1 MSGRYVLRRLGRCVF
16 VLFGVTLLAFVV
28 SRLKGDPVLLMVQ
41 PGATAAD
48 IEAMRRSLGLDGPLW
63 LQFARFVGGALRGNL
78 GMSIWQGQNVTSL
91 LLERVPFTLRLSS
104 LAILVVVVVGI
115 PAGIVAARSRGG
127 AWDQVIV
134 AGAVAGQ
141 ALPTFWVGLMLIYLF
156 AVDWRLLPSFGAGDW
171 RHLVM
176 PVATLS
182 LFSLARVTRLVRSS
196 MLEVLNQ
203 DYIRTARAKGL
214 ATGRLLFRHALRNSL
229 LPIITLVGLEY
240 GVALGGSVITETI
253 FALPGV
259 GGLAVQAIFNRDF
272 PLIQA
277 VVLFTAAVFV
287 AVNFLVDMLYL
298 AIDPRVQYA

>member
-48 IEAMRRSLGLDGPLW
+48 IDAMRRSLGLDGPLW
-63 LQFARFVGGALRGNL
+63 LQFARFVGGALHGNL
-78 GMSIWQGQNVTSL
+78 GTSIWQGQSVTSL

-104 LAILVVVVVGI
+104 LAILVVVAAGI
-115 PAGIVAARSRGG
+115 PAGIMAARSRGG
-127 AWDQVIV
+127 AWDQAIV

-156 AVDWRLLPSFGAGDW
+156 AVDWRVLPSFGAGDW

-196 MLEVLNQ
+196 MLEVLGQ

-214 ATGRLLFRHALRNSL
+214 ATRRLLFRHALRNSL

-287 AVNFLVDMLYL
+287 VVNFLVDMLYL
-298 AIDPRVQYA
+298 AIDPRVQYQ

>member
-1 MSGRYVLRRLGRCVF
+1 MSGRYLLRRLGRCVF
-16 VLFGVTLLAFVV
+16 VLFGVTLLAFAV

-48 IEAMRRSLGLDGPLW
+48 IDAMRRSLGLDGPLW

-104 LAILVVVVVGI
+104 LAILVVVAVGI
-115 PAGIVAARSRGG
+115 PAGILAARSRGG

-214 ATGRLLFRHALRNSL
+214 AIRRLLFRHALRNSL
-229 LPIITLVGLEY
+229 LPIVTLVGLEY

-287 AVNFLVDMLYL
+287 VVNFLVDMVYL

>member
-104 LAILVVVVVGI
+104 LAILVVVAAGI

-127 AWDQVIV
+127 AWDQAIV

-196 MLEVLNQ
+196 MLEVLGQ

-214 ATGRLLFRHALRNSL
+214 ATRRLLFRHALRNSL
-229 LPIITLVGLEY
+229 LPIVTLVGLEY

-287 AVNFLVDMLYL
+287 VVNFLVDMVYL
-298 AIDPRVQYA
+298 AIDPRVQYT

>member
-1 MSGRYVLRRLGRCVF
+1 MSGRYLLRRLGRCVF
-16 VLFGVTLLAFVV
+16 VLFGVTLLAFAV

-48 IEAMRRSLGLDGPLW
+48 IDAMRRSLGLDGPLW

-104 LAILVVVVVGI
+104 LAILVVVAVGI

-156 AVDWRLLPSFGAGDW
+156 AVDWRVLPSFGAGDW

-298 AIDPRVQYA
+298 AIDPRVQYQ

>member
-104 LAILVVVVVGI
+104 LAILVVVAVGI
-115 PAGIVAARSRGG
+115 PAGILAARSRGG

-214 ATGRLLFRHALRNSL
+214 ATRRLLFRHALRNSL
-229 LPIITLVGLEY
+229 LPIVTLVGLEY

-287 AVNFLVDMLYL
+287 VVNFLVDMVYL

>member
-214 ATGRLLFRHALRNSL
+214 ATRRLLFRHALRNSL

>member
-1 MSGRYVLRRLGRCVF
+1 MSGRYLLRRLGRCVF

-41 PGATAAD
+41 PGATAED

-104 LAILVVVVVGI
+104 LVVVVVGI

-156 AVDWRLLPSFGAGDW
+156 AVDWRVLPSFGAGDW

-176 PVATLS
+176 PVTTLS

-214 ATGRLLFRHALRNSL
+214 ATRRLLFHHALRNSL

-298 AIDPRVQYA
+298 AIDPRVQYQ

>member
-16 VLFGVTLLAFVV
+16 VLLGVALLAFVIA
-28 SRLKGDPVLLMVQ
+28 RLKGDPVLLMVQ

-48 IEAMRRSLGLDGPLW
+48 VEAMRRSLGLDGPLW
-63 LQFARFVGGALRGNL
+63 LQFARFLAGALRGNL
-78 GMSIWQGQNVTSL
+78 GTSIWQGQSVTTL

-104 LAILVVVVVGI
+104 LAIFVVIAVGI

-156 AVDWRLLPSFGAGDW
+156 AVDWRVLPSFGAGDW

-176 PVATLS
+176 PVVTLS

-214 ATGRLLFRHALRNSL
+214 AARRLLFRHALRNSL
-229 LPIITLVGLEY
+229 LPITTLVGLEY

-287 AVNFLVDMLYL
+287 VVNFLVDVLYL
-298 AIDPRVQYA
+298 AFDPRVQYA

>member
-1 MSGRYVLRRLGRCVF
+1 MSGRYMLRRLGRCVF

-104 LAILVVVVVGI
+104 LAILVVVAAGI
-115 PAGIVAARSRGG
+115 PAGILAARSRGG

-214 ATGRLLFRHALRNSL
+214 ATRRLLFRHALRNSL
-229 LPIITLVGLEY
+229 LPIVTLVGLEY

-287 AVNFLVDMLYL
+287 VVNFLVDMVYL

>member
-104 LAILVVVVVGI
+104 LAILVVVAVGI

-214 ATGRLLFRHALRNSL
+214 ATRRLLFRHALRNSL

>member
-1 MSGRYVLRRLGRCVF
+1 MSGRYVLQRLARCVLVLLGVGVLVFF
-16 VLFGVTLLAFVV
+16 VA
-28 SRLKGDPVLLMVQ
+28 RLKGDPVLLMVQ

-48 IEAMRRSLGLDGPLW
+48 IEAMRQSLGLSGPLW
-63 LQFARFVGGALRGNL
+63 LQFAHFLGGALQGNL
-78 GMSIWQGQNVTSL
+78 GESIWQRESVTTL
-91 LLERVPFTLRLSS
+91 LLERVPFTLRLAS
-104 LAILVVVVVGI
+104 LAILVVVVLGI
-115 PAGIVAARSRGG
+115 PAGIVAARFRGG
-127 AWDQVIV
+127 FWDQTIV

-156 AVDWRLLPSFGAGDW
+156 AVDFRVLPSFGAGDW

-196 MLEVLNQ
+196 MLEVLHQ

-214 ATGRLLFRHALRNSL
+214 TDRTLLFRHALRNSL
-229 LPIITLVGLEY
+229 LPITTLIGLEY

-259 GGLAVQAIFNRDF
+259 GNLAVEAIFNRDF

-277 VVLFTAAVFV
+277 VVLFMAGVFV
-287 AVNFLVDMLYL
+287 VINFAVDLMYLV
-298 AIDPRVQYA
+298 IDPRVHYA

>member
-1 MSGRYVLRRLGRCVF
+1 MSGRYLLRRLGRCVF
-16 VLFGVTLLAFVV
+16 VLFGVTLLAFAV

-48 IEAMRRSLGLDGPLW
+48 IDAMRRSLGLDGPLW

-104 LAILVVVVVGI
+104 LAILVVVAVGI

-156 AVDWRLLPSFGAGDW
+156 AVDWRVLPSFGAGDW

-298 AIDPRVQYA
+298 VIDPRVQYQ

>member
-1 MSGRYVLRRLGRCVF
+1 MSGRYVLRRFGRCVF
-16 VLFGVTLLAFVV
+16 VLFGVALLAFVV

-41 PGATAAD
+41 PGASAAD

-63 LQFARFVGGALRGNL
+63 LQFARFLGGALRGDL
-78 GMSIWQGQNVTSL
+78 GASIWQGQSVTSL

-104 LAILVVVVVGI
+104 LAILVVVVLGI
-115 PAGIVAARSRGG
+115 PAGILAARSRGG
-127 AWDQVIV
+127 AWDQAVV

-141 ALPTFWVGLMLIYLF
+141 ALPTFWVGLMLIYVF
-156 AVDWRLLPSFGAGDW
+156 AVDFRVLPSFGAGDW
-171 RHLVM
+171 RHMVM

-196 MLEVLNQ
+196 MLEVLGQ

-214 ATGRLLFRHALRNSL
+214 ATRRLLFHHALRNSL

-287 AVNFLVDMLYL
+287 VVNFFVDMCYL
-298 AIDPRVQYA
+298 TIDPRIQYA

>member
-104 LAILVVVVVGI
+104 LAILVVVAVGI
-115 PAGIVAARSRGG
+115 PAGILAARSRGG

-214 ATGRLLFRHALRNSL
+214 AIRRLLFRHALRNSL
-229 LPIITLVGLEY
+229 LPIVTLVGLEY

-287 AVNFLVDMLYL
+287 VVNFLVDMVYL

>member
-1 MSGRYVLRRLGRCVF
+1 MSGRYVLQRLVRCLF
-16 VLFGVTLLAFVV
+16 VLFGVSLLAFVV

-48 IEAMRRSLGLDGPLW
+48 VEAMRRSLGLDGPLW
-63 LQFARFVGGALRGNL
+63 FQFARFVAGALRGDL
-78 GMSIWQGQNVTSL
+78 GMSIWQGQSVTSL
-91 LLERVPFTLRLSS
+91 LLERVPFTLRLAS
-104 LAILVVVVVGI
+104 LAVLVVVLIGI
-115 PAGIVAARSRGG
+115 PAGIVAARSQGG
-127 AWDQVIV
+127 AWDQIIV

-156 AVDWRLLPSFGAGDW
+156 AVDFRMLPSFGAGDW
-171 RHLVM
+171 RHMVL

-196 MLEVLNQ
+196 MLEVLTQ
-203 DYIRTARAKGL
+203 DFIRTARAKGV
-214 ATGRLLFRHALRNSL
+214 ATRALLFRHALRNAL
-229 LPIITLVGLEY
+229 LPITTLIGLEY

-287 AVNFLVDMLYL
+287 LVNFLVDMLYQT
-298 AIDPRVQYA
+298 IDPRVAYS